1 MKTRAEF
8 SRVKNTGQAKAGRW
22 VILST
27 LADPSIDSL
36 HTGFITTK
44 RCGKAHDRNRVK
56 RLLREVFRRSRALMP
71 VGVDIVAVARSE
83 QTCPTLDETRA
94 ELLGA
99 VVKRKAP
106 TQ

>member
-1 MKTRAEF
+1 MNSAHFVFYLRPNGGRPARLGITV
-8 SRVKNTGQAKAGRW
+8 SRKV
-22 VILST
+22 
-27 LADPSIDSL
+27 
-36 HTGFITTK
+36 
-44 RCGKAHDRNRVK
+44 GKAHDRNRVK

-71 VGVDIVAVARSE
+71 VGIDIGAVARSE
-83 QTCPTLDETRA
+83 QPCPTLDATRA